1 MKDTRFDIPNIIDN
15 SSSKSPVMIQ
25 TSDDVTNG
33 QDKCPKCGATD
44 ISLNVSSGKL
54 RCNFCRYEFVSQ
66 SVMGLES
73 DISKLDGVFITTGAS
88 SILDSSSDM
97 VTLKC
102 SSCGSEVVIDTASSM
117 QARCHWCRNTLSI
130 NEQIPNGSVPD
141 FVLPFSI
148 TKEEAQRVI
157 EGFVSRRKF
166 FAHPK
171 FVEEF
176 TTDNIMGVYFP
187 YMLVD
192 LNTHAKLIGQG
203 EKMVRRYTRGIGDS
217 EEVYYDAEQYY
228 VERSFD
234 MAITDLS
241 IESNSDR
248 INNKSVQK
256 TNNIINTI
264 MPFDTE
270 NCVRYNANYLKGY
283 TSERRDLNVEQLKNI
298 VDMQTKDIIRFR
310 ANETLKEYD
319 RGVCWNK
326 EDVLIKGQQWKAAYL
341 PVWLYSYQE
350 INEKKKILHYVA
362 VNARTKEVMGS
373 IPVHMPKLIGISLGV
388 EIFGILLALFI
399 DSKYNFLFLFLG
411 VFYFLFI
418 FLRYRNIYA
427 RHHYEVETKSC
438 LSSLE
443 KVDTF
448 VTKKTG
454 LSNPR
459 IEGENSTSVHEVG
472 ILDKMLSSISEENI
486 VSRVVDDKK

>member
-1 MKDTRFDIPNIIDN
+1 
-15 SSSKSPVMIQ
+15 
-25 TSDDVTNG
+25 
-33 QDKCPKCGATD
+33 
-44 ISLNVSSGKL
+44 
-54 RCNFCRYEFVSQ
+54 
-66 SVMGLES
+66 
-73 DISKLDGVFITTGAS
+73 
-88 SILDSSSDM
+88 
-97 VTLKC
+97 
-102 SSCGSEVVIDTASSM
+102 
-117 QARCHWCRNTLSI
+117 
-130 NEQIPNGSVPD
+130 
-141 FVLPFSI
+141 
-148 TKEEAQRVI
+148 
-157 EGFVSRRKF
+157 
-166 FAHPK
+166 
-171 FVEEF
+171 
-176 TTDNIMGVYFP
+176 
-187 YMLVD
+187 
-192 LNTHAKLIGQG
+192 
-203 EKMVRRYTRGIGDS
+203 
-217 EEVYYDAEQYY
+217 
-228 VERSFD
+228 
-234 MAITDLS
+234 
-241 IESNSDR
+241 
-248 INNKSVQK
+248 
-256 TNNIINTI
+256 
-264 MPFDTE
+264 
-270 NCVRYNANYLKGY
+270 
-283 TSERRDLNVEQLKNI
+283 
-298 VDMQTKDIIRFR
+298 MQTKDIIRFR

-486 VSRVVDDKK
+486 VSKVVDDK